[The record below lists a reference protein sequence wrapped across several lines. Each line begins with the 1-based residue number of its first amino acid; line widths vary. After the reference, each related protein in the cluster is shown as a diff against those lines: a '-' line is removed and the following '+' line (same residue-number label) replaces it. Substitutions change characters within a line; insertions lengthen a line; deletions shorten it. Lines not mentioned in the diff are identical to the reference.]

1 MKPIHLKF
9 NLREFEAWSKKSTGI
24 LIETVKG
31 DIPFFVETMERFPPI
46 RLATILRPLIVD
58 EAVDI
63 DDLVFTIVDEETGKE
78 YHYNPHPALHAVFDG
93 RTPNPPQ
100 A

>member
-1 MKPIHLKF
+1 MKPIRLKF

-24 LIETVKG
+24 SLETVSG
-31 DIPFFVETMERFPPI
+31 DIEYFLKTVEEVPPM
-46 RLATILRPLIVD
+46 RLDHILSPLIVD

-63 DDLVFTIVDEETGKE
+63 DDLIFTIVDEETGKE

-93 RTPNPPQ
+93 RTPNLPQ